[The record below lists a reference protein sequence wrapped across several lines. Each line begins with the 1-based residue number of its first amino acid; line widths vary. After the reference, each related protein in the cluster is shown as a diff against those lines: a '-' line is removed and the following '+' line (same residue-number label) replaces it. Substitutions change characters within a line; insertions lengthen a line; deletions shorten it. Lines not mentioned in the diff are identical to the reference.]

1 MNKNDIPDPLAD
13 LLKSYCNVNAVS
25 ISDLTHDLR
34 TSINPEIAKEFRQ
47 QLADAIRKKTI
58 SPDQYESLTGEDFD
72 TQEELNSWLQEL
84 WNELFD
90 RQA

>member
-1 MNKNDIPDPLAD
+1 MNKNDIQDPLAD

-25 ISDLTHDLR
+25 IGDLTNDLR

-47 QLADAIRKKTI
+47 QLADAISKKTI
-58 SPDQYESLTGEDFD
+58 SREQYELLTGEDFD
-72 TQEELNSWLQEL
+72 TQEELNLWLQEL
-84 WNELFD
+84 WNELFG